1 VRKKSAARRYRF
13 FFQVVVIFLL
23 IFSPPRSIVAILLP
37 LIFFYSAAPGLF
49 KNAVGAHLLA
59 ECPSPSAVPWVACS
73 TAPVAAFPNLHGAPF
88 LPQLG
93 PRPAE
98 RLLPRALL
106 CLPWRARAPWS
117 AAAPCA
123 CRGSLL
129 QLAPSSPRGSH
140 GVLLYAERLFPTAP
154 SNPVFL
160 CSRGPR
166 PCFPSLAELAGS
178 LSPSSMA
185 GRAQRPPLSFPR
197 APACSL
203 LGSVTAPCAHLLC
216 ARAPSLFLQTSRAPP
231 SVRTE
236 LLPYAGRISLVLAQ
250 SGAANGERNSRV
262 PLRAATSSRSACSGS
277 EAGHPVCSA
286 LPCRKTP
293 TPSSLA
299 AHREVPCCQP
309 PHLS

>member
-1 VRKKSAARRYRF
+1 MLHAGTDFFSSRRYLPPDFLATAQHRRYPSSPD
-13 FFQVVVIFLL
+13 IFLRCRPWAL
-23 IFSPPRSIVAILLP
+23 QKCRRRSSSGRVPISLRHALGCVLHRAGRCFPQPPRRSLP
-37 LIFFYSAAPGLF
+37 ASARTVPSRAGPPTRAPL
-49 KNAVGAHLLA
+49 
-59 ECPSPSAVPWVACS
+59 SPM
-73 TAPVAAFPNLHGAPF
+73 
-88 LPQLG
+88 
-93 PRPAE
+93 
-98 RLLPRALL
+98 
-106 CLPWRARAPWS
+106 ARACPLVGCCS
-117 AAAPCA
+117 LAR
-123 CRGSLL
+123 RGSLL

-140 GVLLYAERLFPTAP
+140 GVLLSAKRLFPTAP

-178 LSPSSMA
+178 LSPSSTA
-185 GRAQRPPLSFPR
+185 GRAQCPPLSSPR

-203 LGSVTAPCAHLLC
+203 LGSVTAPCVHLLC

-231 SVRTE
+231 CVRTE
-236 LLPYAGRISLVLAQ
+236 LLPYAGLKSLVLAQ
-250 SGAANGERNSRV
+250 SGATNRERERNSRV

-277 EAGHPVCSA
+277 EAGHPVCST